1 MFGRTEKTV
10 EELRKELID
19 DCYAAAF
26 AGGIGPA
33 LLEIS
38 DIERMSDE
46 EIVDEAKRR
55 GWHNRS

>member
-1 MFGRTEKTV
+1 MFEREKTV

-26 AGGIGPA
+26 AGGFGAAILKVP
-33 LLEIS
+33 

-46 EIVDEAKRR
+46 EVIKETRKR
-55 GWHNRS
+55 GLI